1 MLHGKAGVDSKRY
14 LLMRDE
20 KLGKLKLNTLV
31 VKGMQFS
38 RAGKAGINFST
49 QLMEAPT
56 DPETGKVDAKRARA
70 YAQTHPTTAR
80 PFGNPT
86 QRGARN
92 KTQGAAT

>member
-1 MLHGKAGVDSKRY
+1 MLHGKGADHKRY

-49 QLMEAPT
+49 QLMENPT
-56 DPETGKVDAKRARA
+56 DPETGKVRINTAVTLQIFSNNSSSSAAR
-70 YAQTHPTTAR
+70 T
-80 PFGNPT
+80 
-86 QRGARN
+86 
-92 KTQGAAT
+92 

>member
-1 MLHGKAGVDSKRY
+1 VLHGKGADHKRY

-49 QLMEAPT
+49 QLMENPT
-56 DPETGKVDAKRARA
+56 DPETGKVRINTAVTLQIFSNNSNSSAAR
-70 YAQTHPTTAR
+70 T
-80 PFGNPT
+80 
-86 QRGARN
+86 
-92 KTQGAAT
+92 

>member
-1 MLHGKAGVDSKRY
+1 MLHGKGADHKRY

-49 QLMEAPT
+49 QLMENPT
-56 DPETGKVDAKRARA
+56 DPETGKVRINTAVTLQIFSNNSNSSAAR
-70 YAQTHPTTAR
+70 T
-80 PFGNPT
+80 
-86 QRGARN
+86 
-92 KTQGAAT
+92 

>member
-1 MLHGKAGVDSKRY
+1 LNTCQVLHGKEGVDPKRY

-56 DPETGKVDAKRARA
+56 DPETGKVKGCLHKRPSVEVVNSW
-70 YAQTHPTTAR
+70 QE
-80 PFGNPT
+80 
-86 QRGARN
+86 QS
-92 KTQGAAT
+92 